1 MISRKL
7 SPSMQL
13 ALVFLL
19 FGTIWIILTDNLSD
33 NLARRNFS
41 FLSSLQMYKG
51 VLFMLISSLFIFIV
65 SRRIF
70 VRQHLLLRE
79 LTEERLRYK
88 NELAQEVFNAQEL
101 ERKKLGEELHDN
113 INQLLG
119 VVKLYIEHAQ
129 VNPAAKDEMLRKSAE
144 YVLQVINEIRSLS
157 KSLISPTL
165 QDLGLMESIN
175 ELIESIWEI
184 KKIRIELSNYDFFE
198 ETLSDIKKL
207 MVYRIMQEQLNN
219 VVKHS
224 QAENVGIELKHSGSL
239 VQLTIQDDG
248 IGFDMAT
255 VKPGLGLKNIRHR
268 LELINGNMHVE
279 SSPGHGCRL
288 QAMFEV

>member
-1 MISRKL
+1 MINRKL

-19 FGTIWIILTDNLSD
+19 FGTIWIILTDNFSGT
-33 NLARRNFS
+33 LAHKNFS
-41 FLSSLQMYKG
+41 FLSSLQTYKA
-51 VLFMLISSLFIFIV
+51 VLFMLMSSLFIFLV
-65 SRRIF
+65 SKKIF
-70 VRQHLLLRE
+70 VQQQLLQRD

-88 NELAQEVFNAQEL
+88 NELAQEVFNAQEM

-144 YVLQVINEIRSLS
+144 YLMQVINEIRSLS
-157 KSLISPTL
+157 RSLISPTL

-184 KKIRIELSNYDFFE
+184 KQIRIELNNYNFSE

-224 QAENVGIELKHSGSL
+224 QAENVDIQLKHSGSV

-248 IGFDMAT
+248 IGFDMEKI
-255 VKPGLGLKNIRHR
+255 KPGLGLKNIRHR
-268 LELINGNMHVE
+268 LELINGNMNVE
-279 SSPGHGCRL
+279 SSPGQGCKL
-288 QAMFEV
+288 EAMFEV